1 MPSEVIDYSVLS
13 PVGSLDVLSIKE
25 INKLS
30 GLNKGKLYEMF
41 RRCSLAVMNSGI
53 DNDDIEQL
61 ENQYLDFEISI
72 VPQARGACIAV
83 QNAPARAFV
92 DGKMIQGV
100 KENLYSVLRDIIHL
114 SSQLD
119 LDALNEIGSGP
130 IITEAVFHTLRQAN
144 ALQARIDPNIIVC
157 WGGHSI
163 SEYEYDY
170 TKEVGYQLGLR
181 GFDICTGCGP
191 GAMKGPMKGANVAH
205 VKQRIRKPR
214 YIGLTEPG
222 IIAAESPNPIVNE
235 LIILPDI
242 EKRLEAFVRLGHG
255 IVVFPGGA
263 GTAEEILYLL
273 GVLMGNKH
281 GAEIPVYFTA
291 PKESA
296 EYFEQI
302 DTFIGETLGPEAQK
316 LYEIII
322 ADPEHLAIELKRRME
337 DVKSR
342 RKERKDAYYFNWMLE
357 IESVFQE
364 PFIPTHKNMSELD
377 LTLDQPAHML
387 AAQLRRAMSGIVAG
401 NVKEQGI
408 SEIHKNGPFKLHG
421 EPELMKKLD
430 QLLASFVAQKR
441 MKLPGTKYV
450 PCYEVVT
457 D

>member
-1 MPSEVIDYSVLS
+1 MPSEIIDYSVLS
-13 PVGSLDVLSIKE
+13 PVGSLDILSIKE
-25 INKLS
+25 IDKLT
-30 GLNKGKLYEMF
+30 GLNKGKLYDMF

-72 VPQARGACIAV
+72 VPQARGACLAV

-119 LDALNEIGSGP
+119 LDRLNEIGSGP

-144 ALQARIDPNIIVC
+144 ALKTRIDPNIIVC

-163 SEYEYDY
+163 SEHEYDY

-205 VKQRIRKPR
+205 VKQRIKHPR

-273 GVLMGNKH
+273 GVLMANKN
-281 GAEIPVYFTA
+281 EVKIPLYFTA
-291 PKESA
+291 PESSSD
-296 EYFEQI
+296 YFMKI
-302 DTFIGETLGPEAQK
+302 DQFIGDTLGVEAQN

-322 ADPEHLAIELKRRME
+322 GDAETLAIELKKRMV
-337 DVKSR
+337 DVKEE
-342 RKERKDAYYFNWMLE
+342 RKSKKDAYYFNWMLDVE
-357 IESVFQE
+357 AVFQE
-364 PFIPTHKNMSELD
+364 PFIPTHSSMSELD
-377 LTLDQPAHML
+377 LHTNQPPHLL

-408 SEIHKNGPFKLHG
+408 SEIHKHGPFKLHG
-421 EPELMKKLD
+421 EPVLMKKLD
-430 QLLASFVAQKR
+430 KLLDSFVKQKR
-441 MKLPGTKYV
+441 MKLPGSKYV
-450 PCYEVVT
+450 PCYEVVA
-457 D
+457 